1 MLRAFLLVSA
11 LMLSACTV
19 VEKQEII
26 GKVDTLYNRGMDQ
39 VENKQWKEAV
49 NTFEELER
57 QHPYSEWATRA
68 QMMTAYAQFRAEEYD
83 EAVVTAD
90 RFIRLHPG
98 HKDLPY
104 MYYIKGMSH
113 YYRIS
118 DVRRDQGSTRDA
130 LAVFEELVQRFPDS
144 KYAQDARLKITL
156 CKDHLAG
163 QEMMVGR
170 FYQEQKKYQAA
181 INRYQSVV
189 DEFARTPQS
198 QEALYRITECY
209 LALGVN
215 DEAQRSAAILG
226 YNHPKS
232 EWYAKAYEL
241 MTEKKLAPQGEK
253 DTWFTK
259 VKTGIKNLF

>member
-1 MLRAFLLVSA
+1 MRALLLVAA
-11 LMLSACTV
+11 LALSACTV
-19 VEKQEII
+19 IEKQEII

-39 VENKQWKEAV
+39 LESKQWGPAI

-68 QMMTAYAQFRAEEYD
+68 QMMTAYAHFSAEEYD
-83 EAVVTAD
+83 EAVVASD

-104 MYYIKGMSH
+104 AYYIKGMSH

-118 DVRRDQGSTRDA
+118 DVKRDQGSTRDA
-130 LAVFEELVQRFPDS
+130 LAAFEELVQRFPNS
-144 KYAQDARLKITL
+144 KYAQDASLKITL

-163 QEMMVGR
+163 QEMAVGR

-181 INRYQSVV
+181 INRYQTVV
-189 DEFARTPQS
+189 TTYPRTPQS
-198 QEALYRITECY
+198 QEALYRITESY
-209 LALGVN
+209 LALGVD
-215 DEAQRSAAILG
+215 DEAKRAAAILG

-232 EWYAKAYEL
+232 EWYGKAYTL
-241 MTEKKLAPQGEK
+241 LTDKQLAPVGQKES
-253 DTWFTK
+253 WFTR
-259 VKTGIKNLF
+259 VKEGVTKLF